1 MIYIYIECVWY
12 CKVLPLSLLRRCCKI
27 MMTNQLC
34 VKLRNLLIVCG
45 KYADQYTARIEWT
58 NDSHYT
64 LSLMPIASAS
74 DQFTAWQADYEKV
87 SGKLLATHPLKKSAQ
102 GGLISTISTS
112 KGTTCLPICPGQ
124 GFDSGDSKIQ
134 SFIKF

>member
-1 MIYIYIECVWY
+1 
-12 CKVLPLSLLRRCCKI
+12 

-74 DQFTAWQADYEKV
+74 DQFTAWQAEYDP
-87 SGKLLATHPLKKSAQ
+87 SGKLLATHLLEKRILQ
-102 GGLISTISTS
+102 DGGLEFDGMVSTENNCSLFVLD
-112 KGTTCLPICPGQ
+112 K
-124 GFDSGDSKIQ
+124 DSIPVIRKYTL
-134 SFIKF
+134 